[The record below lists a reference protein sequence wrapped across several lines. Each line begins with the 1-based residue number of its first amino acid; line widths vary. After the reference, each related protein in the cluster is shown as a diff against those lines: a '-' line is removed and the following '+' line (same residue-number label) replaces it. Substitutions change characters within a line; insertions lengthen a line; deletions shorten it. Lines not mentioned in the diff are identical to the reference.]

1 MDTCLYHN
9 ASNQIVI
16 LRCIGPEAFFQEKV
30 VFPFEEWLFSCPPQ
44 SRVDIWSHGLM
55 GVEQLDS
62 INAEDLLLPAEVAV
76 PVGG

>member
-9 ASNQIVI
+9 ASNQMVI

>member
-1 MDTCLYHN
+1 MDTCHYHN
-9 ASNQIVI
+9 VSNRIVI
-16 LRCIGPEAFFQEKV
+16 LRCIGPESFFHEKV
-30 VFPFEEWLFSCPPQ
+30 VFPFEDWLFSCPPQ

-62 INAEDLLLPAEVAV
+62 INAEELLLPDERAV